1 MYWRFFLLPIFNL
14 TANAA
19 DPGIIPGVTVSPQFL
34 TTLENGM
41 TDTITVYLNSQPT
54 GDVIIPIS
62 SSDPGRIAVDKSSLV
77 FTPTDYSIPQTV
89 RFTSINNDFPD
100 GKHLAIVILEPAES
114 TDPAYDEMDPE
125 DVSIIVNDD
134 DPAKPGITPGVIVS
148 PKTITMN
155 ENGSTATFTVCL
167 NSRPTDNATIT
178 ISSSDSSSI
187 TIDNSMV
194 VFTITDYNIP
204 QTVTVTSVDNDVADG
219 KHQAIVILDP
229 VISYDLAY
237 NDMDPEDVS
246 IILNDDDPAMPGI
259 TPGVIVSPQSI
270 TMNENGATA
279 TFTVWMNSRPTDD
292 VTIPIFSSDPNKIT
306 IDKPIIFFTPSDYYI
321 PQTVTVTSVDNGIP
335 DGNHIAT
342 VILDPV
348 YSTGLDY
355 NEMDPDDVTITLND
369 DDLADDFLRIVATDP
384 GNGAVGVPRNKIIRI
399 TFSEEIK
406 EGYNFGEIKIN
417 KSGADMDFTYRIND
431 SNLIL
436 NIKGNIPYASLCTV
450 TIPVGAVEGQY
461 GNSLK
466 EEHSISFAIKSK

>member
-1 MYWRFFLLPIFNL
+1 MKRVLIFVLAFFLLPIFNL

-34 TTLENGM
+34 TTVENGM

-62 SSDPGRIAVDKSSLV
+62 SSDPGIIAVDKSYLI
-77 FTPTDYSIPQTV
+77 FTPMDYSISQTV
-89 RFTSINNDFPD
+89 RFTSINNDIPD
-100 GKHLAIVILEPAES
+100 GKYLAIVILDPAES
-114 TDPAYDEMDPE
+114 TDPAYDGMDPE

-187 TIDNSMV
+187 TIDKPMV

-219 KHQAIVILDP
+219 KHQAIVI
-229 VISYDLAY
+229 
-237 NDMDPEDVS
+237 
-246 IILNDDDPAMPGI
+246 
-259 TPGVIVSPQSI
+259 
-270 TMNENGATA
+270 
-279 TFTVWMNSRPTDD
+279 
-292 VTIPIFSSDPNKIT
+292 
-306 IDKPIIFFTPSDYYI
+306 
-321 PQTVTVTSVDNGIP
+321 
-335 DGNHIAT
+335 
-342 VILDPV
+342 
-348 YSTGLDY
+348 
-355 NEMDPDDVTITLND
+355 
-369 DDLADDFLRIVATDP
+369 RIVATDP

-417 KSGADMDFTYRIND
+417 KSGADMDFTYRIHD

-461 GNSLK
+461 GNSLI
-466 EEHSISFAIKSK
+466 EEHSISFTIKSK